1 MGGGSARCV
10 CIGMWSHMVR
20 WWRSLRQCITGCGRN
35 MDFLHLCPCSISYA
49 NHQEDRSFDAHDYV
63 ECELGFQQRWIL
75 TKLQS
80 LIHLISALTLLWKPG
95 KVAVMTEYLHFH
107 RWTPKI
113 ELLQYLKLLSL
124 FSRELH
130 LELISA
136 YCSTW
141 ADCQSHSSTPTI
153 LFCSQ
158 SSHWVIVV
166 KIL

>member
-1 MGGGSARCV
+1 MVVGS
-10 CIGMWSHMVR
+10 W
-20 WWRSLRQCITGCGRN
+20 L
-35 MDFLHLCPCSISYA
+35 LHTYWISDI
-49 NHQEDRSFDAHDYV
+49 NHQEDRSFDAHDHV

-80 LIHLISALTLLWKPG
+80 LTLLISALTLLWKPG

-113 ELLQYLKLLSL
+113 ELLQYLKLQSL

-130 LELISA
+130 LELTSA

-141 ADCQSHSSTPTI
+141 ADCQSHSSDPDHPFLLSI
-153 LFCSQ
+153 FSLSDC
-158 SSHWVIVV
+158 WEDCVIVSSWGLQSLWRDSLLAAHRI
-166 KIL
+166 KQTGRH